1 MSYCPKSNLL
11 NLLKRGSKFFRKAS
25 NSAAPT
31 AAPTSTPGQA
41 SSSAAAISS
50 TSAMDD
56 LHILKTR
63 LCIIGSGPAAHTAAI
78 YASRAELKPILFEG
92 WMANGIAPG
101 GQLTTTT
108 DVENFPGFPVG
119 INGIELMDRCRK
131 QSLRFGTQ
139 ILTETVNKVDF
150 STTPFKVFTDSKAVI
165 ADSIIVA
172 TGAVAKR
179 LDFPGSGEGPGGFW
193 NRGISACAVCDG
205 AAPIFRNKPLAVI
218 GGGDSA
224 MEEATFLTKYGS
236 IVYIIHRRDTFRAS
250 KIMQQRA
257 LTNPKIQV
265 LWNSAVVGAYGDEN
279 TNNRVLGGLKVKN
292 VLSGEVS
299 DLKVSGLFF
308 AIGHEPATKFLDG
321 QLELD
326 SGGYVVT
333 RPGTTLTSVPGV
345 FAAGDVQDKKYR
357 QAVTAA
363 GTGLSISSISP
374 LHRLNFDFGASMFAA
389 LLFFILFGIIC
400 FVWVIRCICFC
411 FCFLLGQNYVYRIDI
426 MLNLIAWFTSL
437 LCTAYSCI
445 FQLEAAD
452 LHVSLFLIKLPTR

>member
-1 MSYCPKSNLL
+1 MGFSIDIQKGEVMSYCPKNNLL
-11 NLLKRGSKFFRKAS
+11 NLLRRGSKFFRKAS
-25 NSAAPT
+25 NSAAPS
-31 AAPTSTPGQA
+31 AAPTSTPRQA

-50 TSAMDD
+50 TLAMDD

-108 DVENFPGFPVG
+108 DVENFPGFPDG
-119 INGIELMDRCRK
+119 INGIELMDHCRK

-257 LTNPKIQV
+257 LTNPKIQI
-265 LWNSAVVGAYGDEN
+265 LWNSVVVGAYGDKN
-279 TNNRVLGGLKVKN
+279 TNNRILGGLKVKN

-333 RPGTTLTSVPGV
+333 RPGSTLTSVPGV

-363 GTGLSISSISP
+363 GTGC
-374 LHRLNFDFGASMFAA
+374 MAA
-389 LLFFILFGIIC
+389 LEAEHYLQEIGSQE
-400 FVWVIRCICFC
+400 
-411 FCFLLGQNYVYRIDI
+411 GKID
-426 MLNLIAWFTSL
+426 
-437 LCTAYSCI
+437 
-445 FQLEAAD
+445 
-452 LHVSLFLIKLPTR
+452 